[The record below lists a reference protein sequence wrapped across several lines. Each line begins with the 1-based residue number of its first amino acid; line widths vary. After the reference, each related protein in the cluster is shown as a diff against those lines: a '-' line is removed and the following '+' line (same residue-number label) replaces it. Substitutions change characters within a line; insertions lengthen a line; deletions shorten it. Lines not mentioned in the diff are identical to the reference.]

1 MASRLNPY
9 LSFNGN
15 GREALEFYRS
25 VFGGELTINTFGD
38 FGGDPSIADKVMHG
52 QLESPAGY
60 TLMAS
65 DLAPGMAFNPGNTI
79 TISLSGD
86 DQEELAGYFEKLGAG
101 GSVTMKLEKQM
112 WGDVYGQ
119 LIDRF
124 GVAWMVNISQQ

>member
-1 MASRLNPY
+1 MASHLNPY

-25 VFGGELTINTFGD
+25 VFGGELRLTTFGE
-38 FGGDPSIADKVMHG
+38 FGGDPASADKIMHG
-52 QLESPAGY
+52 QLETPAGY
-60 TLMAS
+60 VLMAS

-79 TISLSGD
+79 TISLFGD
-86 DQEELAGYFEKLGAG
+86 DQDELTGYFTKLGDG
-101 GSVTMKLEKQM
+101 GQVTMPLEKQV

-124 GVAWMVNISQQ
+124 GVAWMVNITQS